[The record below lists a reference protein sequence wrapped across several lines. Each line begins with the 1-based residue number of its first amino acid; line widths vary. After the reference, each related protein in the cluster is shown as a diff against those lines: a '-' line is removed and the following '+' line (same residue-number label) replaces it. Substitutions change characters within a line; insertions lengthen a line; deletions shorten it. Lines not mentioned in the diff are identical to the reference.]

1 MFVITLFV
9 DGVPQP
15 YGMRFKDEDKARE
28 VFDGIVAAREAP
40 NGAEHFLTVTDDY
53 GQVVHLPRSRLL
65 VPMFLPI
72 AGDVEARG
80 DVEIAQ
86 ARAAAMA
93 QRKANAD
100 PVLMLHH
107 TAAPAGLIRPPGH

>member
-1 MFVITLFV
+1 MFVSTLFV

-53 GQVVHLPRSRLL
+53 GQVIHLPRSRLL

-72 AGDVEARG
+72 AG

>member
-1 MFVITLFV
+1 
-9 DGVPQP
+9 
-15 YGMRFKDEDKARE
+15 
-28 VFDGIVAAREAP
+28 
-40 NGAEHFLTVTDDY
+40 
-53 GQVVHLPRSRLL
+53 
-65 VPMFLPI
+65 MFLPI